1 MKNGILAYSFFL
13 GEIDGQGRTSASKK
27 GWKHESREG
36 RRLAVEWSKFS
47 RIYEID
53 KRIRANS
60 YPSVGKLSQEF
71 EVSKRTI
78 ERDLSFMRDFFGAPL
93 RYDPK
98 RRGYYYAGGDFKLP
112 PVSLTEG
119 EAVAIF
125 LAQKV
130 LGHYK
135 GTPYENQI
143 KRAIEKIL
151 FLLPD
156 QIVVDFGF
164 FESAISFRIGELRGD
179 EEKVA
184 GEFEA
189 ITRAIKECRVIEM
202 DYYTASRDE
211 ETSRRVHPY
220 HLRYHGGCWYM
231 IAFCCMRNEVRIF
244 ALDRIRRLE
253 VTEDHFEKGS
263 GFSIE
268 EYLGGSMGIE
278 LGGEAHVVV
287 RFDRE
292 QARFIRER
300 VWHPSQVTE
309 ELEDG
314 GLLLSMD
321 VRGLGEVKR
330 WILGYGRHAEVL
342 KPEWLREEMAEEVK
356 HMSRI
361 YG

>member
-1 MKNGILAYSFFL
+1 M
-13 GEIDGQGRTSASKK
+13 
-27 GWKHESREG
+27 
-36 RRLAVEWSKFS
+36 AVEWSKFS

-60 YPSVGKLSQEF
+60 YPGVRRLAQEF

-112 PVSLTEG
+112 SVSLTEG

-125 LAQKV
+125 LAQKT
-130 LGHYK
+130 LRHYK

-151 FLLPD
+151 FMLPD
-156 QIVVDFGF
+156 QIAVDFSF
-164 FESAISFRIGELRGD
+164 FEGAISLGIGELRGD
-179 EEKVA
+179 EEKIA
-184 GEFEA
+184 EEFEVIA
-189 ITRAIKECRVIEM
+189 RAIKECRIIEM

-220 HLRYHGGCWYM
+220 HLRYHAGCWYM